1 MISPDIQPRRS
12 VRLRV
17 LERLCLRC
25 QAGSHT
31 LECPVGAAV
40 AVDMDVH
47 EEKADDVVEENPP
60 LAPHSV
66 MSHITLGGGGAVQS
80 RKAFSGIKK
89 RR

>member
-1 MISPDIQPRRS
+1 MSAVISPDIQPRRS

-31 LECPVGAAV
+31 LKCPVDAAV
-40 AVDMDVH
+40 AVNVDEH
-47 EEKADDVVEENPP
+47 REEAYDVVKKDPP

-66 MSHITLGGGGAVQS
+66 MSHITLGGGGGYSPGDVE
-80 RKAFSGIKK
+80 KSG
-89 RR
+89 